1 MNCII
6 CADNVSSKLLEEY
19 VGKSSSLSLVGTFTD
34 SASIVSQLSK
44 RHDIDLLLLDLE
56 ILEMDCA
63 DFVSNIRYKPNIIV
77 LSSSDQFALQAFD
90 ISVVDY
96 LLKPVDYSRF
106 CRAIDKA
113 IRFYS
118 RMEVS
123 NSNDNEIFIKNESS
137 LVKLKLTEILYIE
150 ALENYVTLAT
160 RDKKFTIHFTMKALE
175 DQLPSEMFIRV
186 HRSFIVN
193 KSLIH
198 AIKENTID
206 LIVGNTYK
214 SFPIG
219 KSFKDL
225 LLSNIN
231 MMSR

>member
-6 CADNVSSKLLEEY
+6 CADNVSSKLLVEFI
-19 VGKSSSLSLVGTFTD
+19 GKSSSLSLVGTFTE
-34 SASIVSQLSK
+34 SASVVTQLSK

-56 ILEMDCA
+56 ILEMDFI
-63 DFVSNIRYKPNIIV
+63 DFVSKLRYKPNIIV

-90 ISVVDY
+90 VSVVDY
-96 LLKPVDYSRF
+96 LLKPVNYSRF

-118 RMEVS
+118 RMEIS
-123 NSNDNEIFIKNESS
+123 NNTDNEIFIKNESS
-137 LVKLKLTEILYIE
+137 LVKLKLSEILYIE

-160 RDKKFTIHFTMKALE
+160 GDKKYTIHFTMKAIE
-175 DQLPSEMFIRV
+175 DQLPSEIFIRV

-193 KSLIH
+193 RSLIH
-198 AIKENTID
+198 AIKENSVD
-206 LIVGNTYK
+206 LIIGNTYK

-219 KSFKDL
+219 KSFKDQ
-225 LLSNIN
+225 LLSNIITI
-231 MMSR
+231 SR